1 MELCRDLSDRF
12 CTDALKRLCPFS
24 VERTEAIMIKSSNIV
39 YYEKSVF
46 RADFILITKKGDYL
60 RRRRGRERKKEK
72 KRRKKERKKERKIL
86 IGVSE
91 LQVSEL
97 EVRKIKVS
105 TTAT

>member
-46 RADFILITKKGDYL
+46 RADFILINKKGDYL
-60 RRRRGRERKKEK
+60 RRRRGRERKKK
-72 KRRKKERKKERKIL
+72 KKKKERKKERKKDID
-86 IGVSE
+86 
-91 LQVSEL
+91 
-97 EVRKIKVS
+97 RYK
-105 TTAT
+105 